1 MFCFFKPA
9 SVIISSTLQI
19 SGEINNLSLLL
30 VNTNVF
36 GNASFS
42 NVVGIEF
49 GTEFKEIILV
59 GNTET
64 EKLRLSGDQFSSG
77 WYLCVPPLN
86 VASEAIPMYV

>member
-1 MFCFFKPA
+1 M
-9 SVIISSTLQI
+9 
-19 SGEINNLSLLL
+19 L

-42 NVVGIEF
+42 NVVGTEF

-77 WYLCVPPLN
+77 WYLCVPPLL
-86 VASEAIPMYV
+86 SEVSLTLLLKQFQCMSD